1 LETRLANIRTQVL
14 TPFNDVGK
22 GILKNTKGDLGV
34 WAIAI
39 TLSLMS
45 LLAVYSSTYSLAYKK
60 MSGHTEYYLLKQG
73 LFLVVGLVLMY
84 LAHLIHYKWYAYVAR
99 YLFYLSIPLLIYT
112 LFFGSTINSG
122 SRWISVLGFT
132 IQSSDVAKLAL
143 FMYLSL
149 QLSRRQEYIKEFKR
163 GYLHLIMPIGIICVL
178 ILPANFSTA
187 ALLGSSALLLLF
199 MGRANAKHLAI
210 TVGVALI
217 PLLFII
223 GLAVITKDNKNTTLR
238 EKINGPG
245 TARLGTWVS
254 RVQHHFFDADN
265 EVPYQVEQSN
275 MAIAKGGFFG
285 RGPGNS
291 DLKNFLP
298 NPFSDFIYS
307 IIIEEYGLLGAFII
321 LSLYMVLL
329 YRCIRIFKKCNYA
342 FGGFL
347 VLGLSFML
355 IIQACANM
363 AVAVNLFPVTG
374 VSLPLVSMGGTSLFF
389 TSIAF
394 GIILSVSRYMD
405 VRAEETIEEEVA

>member
-1 LETRLANIRTQVL
+1 METRIANIRTQIL

-60 MSGHTEYYLLKQG
+60 MSGQTEYYLLKQG
-73 LFLVVGLVLMY
+73 LFLVVGLALMY
-84 LAHLIHYKWYAYVAR
+84 IAHLIHYKWYAYVAR
-99 YLFYLSIPLLIYT
+99 YMFYLSIPLLLYT
-112 LFFGSTINSG
+112 LLFGATINNG
-122 SRWISVLGFT
+122 SRWISVLGIT
-132 IQSSDVAKLAL
+132 IQSSDVAKIAL

-149 QLSRRQEYIKEFKR
+149 QLSRRQEYIKEWKR
-163 GYLHLIMPIGIICVL
+163 GYRHLIIPIVIICAL

-187 ALLGSSALLLLF
+187 ALLGASALLLLF
-199 MGRANAKHLAI
+199 MGRVKGKHLAI
-210 TVGVALI
+210 TVGIAVI
-217 PLLFII
+217 PLVFLIT
-223 GLAVITKDNKNTTLR
+223 LAVLTKDNRSPALR
-238 EKINGPG
+238 EKINGV
-245 TARLGTWVS
+245 ARLGTWVS
-254 RVQHHFFDADN
+254 RVQHHFFSDAN

-307 IIIEEYGLLGAFII
+307 IIIEEYGLLGAFVI

-329 YRCIRIFKKCNYA
+329 FRCIRIFKKCNYA

-405 VRAEETIEEEVA
+405 VRQEDALEEELA